1 MIRRPP
7 RSTRTDTLFPYTALF
22 RSLQDRA
29 AYDQQRKAG
38 ECVVFEDLPRGG
50 VANRALVGAAE
61 AASSSAEAPCGSGFS
76 RAIFRAAATR
86 RPHPGRPACPHAT
99 TSPPLRSACSP
110 PPPPANPRPTTPT
123 PTPPQHTR
131 TNTPPTPTPTPTPP
145 PTSPPPPP

>member
-76 RAIFRAAATR
+76 REIFRAAATR
-86 RPHPGRPACPHAT
+86 RHHQGRTECPHPKIG
-99 TSPPLRSACSP
+99 SASVREGGC
-110 PPPPANPRPTTPT
+110 
-123 PTPPQHTR
+123 
-131 TNTPPTPTPTPTPP
+131 
-145 PTSPPPPP
+145 

>member
-76 RAIFRAAATR
+76 REIFRAAATR
-86 RPHPGRPACPHAT
+86 RHHQGRPACPPAHT
-99 TSPPLRSACSP
+99 PHPFPSASP
-110 PPPPANPRPTTPT
+110 PPPATA
-123 PTPPQHTR
+123 TPP
-131 TNTPPTPTPTPTPP
+131 PPTPT
-145 PTSPPPPP
+145 